1 MLLLAFGFVPAYCR
15 TELAESS
22 RSAGSA
28 GGLEDGETHQSV
40 LKDLEELL
48 LHINGVGPTTK
59 YFKVKG
65 WSKANFAADKV
76 DCKPVSRCV
85 LTTDGAII
93 L

>member
-1 MLLLAFGFVPAYCR
+1 MQVAPALTLSLMYTR
-15 TELAESS
+15 LHYIQTNRRL
-22 RSAGSA
+22 R
-28 GGLEDGETHQSV
+28 LEDGETHQSV
-40 LKDLEELL
+40 SEYLEELL